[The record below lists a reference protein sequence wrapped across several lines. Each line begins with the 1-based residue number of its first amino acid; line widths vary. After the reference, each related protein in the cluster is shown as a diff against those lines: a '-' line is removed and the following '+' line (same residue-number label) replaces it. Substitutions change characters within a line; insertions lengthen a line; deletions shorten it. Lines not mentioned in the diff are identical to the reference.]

1 MKEKNNERK
10 IENGIKTDDEE
21 IIDFEQKKLIKP
33 KNNNQEQIPKSHS
46 SIIFIKII
54 ILIIFLYKFSI
65 FINRI
70 IQEHYFKNKAYI
82 STSEK
87 ILWKNNINIDLK
99 KINEEIRSYEN
110 ISINLSNKQD
120 LMKRKNPKVSL
131 IIPVYNQAKFIKRI
145 YSNILNQTLK
155 DIEIVFIDDLSTD
168 NSSDIIKELME
179 VDKRIVYVKNEEN
192 RGAFY
197 SRNNGV
203 LNSRGEYV
211 LLVDIDD
218 FLLNDILLKSY
229 ETAKLYDL
237 DILQFY
243 VMAGDIKKNIFWKVL
258 RYKSGIIRNKNVKEV
273 FFHGT
278 TRNTWDKFVKR
289 KVFIDSINFMK
300 NKFKSEN
307 YVVYNDDVAIFG
319 LFKTAQSYGF
329 LEEIG
334 YFYNWGVPN
343 STTHKY
349 EDKKYINDIYK
360 SCFNIM
366 EYFYEQTRNNK
377 EEKSAGYNFFKIKV
391 HKTYLKDVA
400 YLTEGFDYV
409 IEILDLYINSKFYTN
424 GQKKFLKE
432 FKDKVLNIMD
442 KNKNLVI

>member
-1 MKEKNNERK
+1 
-10 IENGIKTDDEE
+10 
-21 IIDFEQKKLIKP
+21 
-33 KNNNQEQIPKSHS
+33 
-46 SIIFIKII
+46 
-54 ILIIFLYKFSI
+54 
-65 FINRI
+65 
-70 IQEHYFKNKAYI
+70 
-82 STSEK
+82 
-87 ILWKNNINIDLK
+87 
-99 KINEEIRSYEN
+99 
-110 ISINLSNKQD
+110 
-120 LMKRKNPKVSL
+120 
-131 IIPVYNQAKFIKRI
+131 
-145 YSNILNQTLK
+145 
-155 DIEIVFIDDLSTD
+155 
-168 NSSDIIKELME
+168 
-179 VDKRIVYVKNEEN
+179 
-192 RGAFY
+192 
-197 SRNNGV
+197 
-203 LNSRGEYV
+203 
-211 LLVDIDD
+211 
-218 FLLNDILLKSY
+218 
-229 ETAKLYDL
+229 
-237 DILQFY
+237 
-243 VMAGDIKKNIFWKVL
+243 MAGDIKKNIFWKVL

-349 EDKKYINDIYK
+349 EDKKHTNDIYK

-391 HKTYLKDVA
+391 HKAYLKDVA

-424 GQKKFLKE
+424 GQKKVLKE